1 MIRCNVITKQNKLM
15 HKYPLTPEY
24 VLLLTKRMTNTL

>member
-1 MIRCNVITKQNKLM
+1 MHKYPLTVM

>member
-1 MIRCNVITKQNKLM
+1 MHKYPLTVM

-24 VLLLTKRMTNTL
+24 ALLLTKRMTNTL